1 MEWMKKIVALAN
13 PDSLEYE
20 RREFLK
26 RNDVEFLSFE
36 LHGQREIMKA
46 TKDAEVFLYSG
57 AQITS
62 EIIDNMEKCRLI
74 CRYGIGYDDI
84 DYMRAAERGIMVCNA
99 PNYGVI
105 DVAEHAVALLLAC
118 SKRLIYMND
127 CVRDKFWNISEMG
140 ASSRMSDKTI
150 GFIGFGKI
158 ARCVCTRTNVL
169 GMKAIVYDPY
179 VKNECLNEYGAEG
192 ASLDKV
198 LQTADYVTLHM
209 PLNSETR
216 HILGMNEFQKM
227 KRTAYLVNTSR
238 GGLINE
244 PELVDALEN
253 GVIAGAG
260 LDVFEEESANLDSRL
275 LSMKNVVLTPHVAW
289 NTAEASGA
297 LHKEVTDNVIR
308 YLNGEK
314 PLNIVNM

>member
-1 MEWMKKIVALAN
+1 MKKIVVLG
-13 PDSLEYE
+13 DVKTLDYE
-20 RREFLK
+20 IAEFSK
-26 RNDVEFLSFE
+26 RNDAE
-36 LHGQREIMKA
+36 LVCFYERGQEEIMKA
-46 TKDAEVFLYSG
+46 TRDADVFLYSG
-57 AQITS
+57 AQINR
-62 EIIDNMEKCRLI
+62 EIIDNMQRCRLI

-84 DYMRAAERGIMVCNA
+84 DFKRAAERGIMVCNA

-127 CVRDKFWNISEMG
+127 RVRDKSWTIVGS
-140 ASSRMSDKTI
+140 SSRMANKTI

-158 ARCVCTRTNVL
+158 ARCVCTRTNAL
-169 GMKAIVYDPY
+169 GMKPIVYDPY
-179 VKNECLNEYGAEG
+179 IKGECLEEFGAE
-192 ASLDKV
+192 SVCLETL
-198 LQTADYVTLHM
+198 LQTADYITIHS
-209 PLNSETR
+209 PLNAETR
-216 HILGMNEFQKM
+216 HMLGMNEFLKM

-244 PELVDALEN
+244 PELVDALQN

-260 LDVFEEESANLDSRL
+260 LDVFEEESAKLDSRL
-275 LSMKNVVLTPHVAW
+275 LSMKNVTLTPHVAW
-289 NTAEASGA
+289 NTAEAAGA